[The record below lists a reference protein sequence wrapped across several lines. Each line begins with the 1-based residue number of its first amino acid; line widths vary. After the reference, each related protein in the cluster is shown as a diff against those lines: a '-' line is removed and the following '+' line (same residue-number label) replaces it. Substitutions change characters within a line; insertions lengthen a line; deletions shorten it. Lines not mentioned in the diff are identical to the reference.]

1 MLLAIAMGSSNIR
14 IGVFDGKKLAMR
26 TSMRVDA
33 QILPD
38 EYAVKLQSALALF
51 GCDPQRIDGAI
62 LCSVTP
68 PLTGVMRQAVA
79 RLTRA
84 RLMIVGPGLKTG
96 LQIRINDP
104 AQLGADLAVCAVAA
118 LDRYE
123 PPLIVASFGTAAA
136 LLALDQTGAVRG
148 GAILPGLKISL
159 EALTARTAQ
168 LPQID
173 LERPPKAAIGS
184 NTVDAM
190 TSGLIYG
197 AACAADG
204 MVCRMEKELG
214 RPARLIATGSFAQI
228 VAPHCAHPLEIEE
241 DLIME
246 GLRLI
251 YLRNAR
257 ETKPL

>member
-1 MLLAIAMGSSNIR
+1 MLLTIAVGSSNIR
-14 IGVFDGKKLAMR
+14 IGVFEGEKLVMH
-26 TSMRVDA
+26 TSMRVDT

-38 EYAVKLQSALALF
+38 EYAVKLQSALTLF
-51 GCDPQRIDGAI
+51 GCDPCKIDGAI

-79 RLTRA
+79 RLTGV

-96 LQIRINDP
+96 LHIRINDP

-118 LDRYE
+118 LEHYQ
-123 PPLIVASFGTAAA
+123 PPLIVASFGTAAT

-148 GAILPGLKISL
+148 GAILPGLKLSL
-159 EALTARTAQ
+159 EALVAHTAQ

-173 LERPPKAAIGS
+173 LERPPKSVIGS

-190 TSGLIYG
+190 TSGLLYG

-204 MVCRMEKELG
+204 MVSRMEQELG
-214 RPARLIATGSFAQI
+214 QPVQLIATGSFARI
-228 VAPHCAHPLEIEE
+228 VAPHCLHPLVMEP

-251 YLRNAR
+251 YLRNA
-257 ETKPL
+257 K